1 MKSDLGLGRFGLGK
15 MVVPPGVIGG
25 VLGIGASPDDM
36 ANRPPWGTGRGS
48 DRPTSLPSDM
58 VIVIW
63 CGGSWGGGEA
73 HCGVRREAA
82 CDAIPAGH
90 VPERQVALPLR
101 GEQTYCAH
109 DYRKCTSLLF

>member
-73 HCGVRREAA
+73 HLWGQARSGLR
-82 CDAIPAGH
+82 CDTSRPCTRTAGGIAT
-90 VPERQVALPLR
+90 EGR
-101 GEQTYCAH
+101 T
-109 DYRKCTSLLF
+109 DLLCPDIGNARVYFF